1 MNISFVSTKII
12 QASLTLS
19 NPVVGAI
26 SNYTFKVNNTN
37 ILPSNSQLYI
47 YFPSSYNISGLTC
60 LYDEGGSTICGNT
73 STTAIITIPAAM
85 NQYDLAA
92 HNFTVVGVTNLYSL
106 MPSSAF
112 HLELQNNGSIIE
124 SVGDGIFG
132 KLTTLANFSATPTIT
147 PSTSVA
153 GQAASYTINFTHSL
167 KIPSSSTINLSF
179 AFPSSLFVS
188 TCSACS
194 SYQTFTI
201 TNTTTSV
208 TISQVY
214 NPEAIT

>member
-1 MNISFVSTKII
+1 MKLSFVSTKII

-37 ILPSNSQLYI
+37 ILPSSSQLFI
-47 YFPSSYNISGLTC
+47 YFPSSFNIMGLNC
-60 LYDEGGSTICGNT
+60 LYDGVNATSIVN
-73 STTAIITIPAAM
+73 STTAVITIPTAM
-85 NQYDLAA
+85 PQYTLAS

-112 HLELQNNGSIIE
+112 YLELQNMGSIIE
-124 SVGDGIFG
+124 SISDGIFA
-132 KLTTLANFSATPTIT
+132 KLNTLAHFSIAPTIT
-147 PSTSVA
+147 PSTLIA
-153 GQAASYTINFTHSL
+153 GQAASYTINFTNSL
-167 KIPSSSTINLSF
+167 TIPSSSTINLSF

-214 NPEAIT
+214 NP